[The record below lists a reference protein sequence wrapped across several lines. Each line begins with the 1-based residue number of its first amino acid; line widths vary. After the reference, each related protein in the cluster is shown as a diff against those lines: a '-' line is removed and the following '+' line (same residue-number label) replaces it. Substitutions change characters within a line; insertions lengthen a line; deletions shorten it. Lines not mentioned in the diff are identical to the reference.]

1 MNIELS
7 FTKYKESDLLNYQK
21 RVSDAH
27 IHLNNRTGEGSDYLG
42 WLDYTCPED
51 ELTLIKNLTKEIHQ
65 KAEVLIVIGIG
76 GSYLGAKSVIEA
88 LGKKYKKDK
97 VEVVFAGNSVSTSD
111 LKSLIEYVEDKSVY
125 VNVISK
131 SGRTLES
138 SIAFRLISE
147 HIKEKY
153 ASEYSDRIIVTTD
166 PVDGALNKLKELYGF
181 RKLSIPKNIGGRYS
195 VITPVGLLPISVA
208 GYDIDCFINGV
219 KKAREEFSD
228 EEILK
233 NSAYKYAVLRNL
245 YYEKEGK
252 TVEALTLYEPRY
264 AGIGQWYQQLFGESE
279 GKDRKGI
286 YPSFL
291 INTTDLHSLGQYI
304 QDGERQL
311 FETVLWVKS
320 IEEEV
325 IIKADS
331 ENLDGL
337 NYLEGKSLLE
347 INETAMLA
355 TALSHFDGGSESI
368 FIILDNMN
376 EEEIGRLYFF
386 FMKACAIGGYLLGVN
401 PFNQPGVE
409 GYKNNMFELLGKP
422 GTDGSKTL
430 KRLAEMRAK

>member
-1 MNIELS
+1 MKIELS
-7 FTKYKESDLLNYQK
+7 FTKYKESDLLQYQN

-27 IHLNNRTGEGSDYLG
+27 VSLHNGTGEGSDFIG
-42 WLDYTCPED
+42 WLDYTCPSD
-51 ELTLIKNLTKEIHQ
+51 ELQLIKNLTREIKE
-65 KAEVLIVIGIG
+65 KAEVLIVVGIG

-88 LGKKYKKDK
+88 LGEKYKKDT
-97 VEVVFAGNSVSTSD
+97 VEVLFTGNSVSTSD
-111 LKSLIEYVEDKSVY
+111 LTSLLEYVKDKSVY

-138 SIAFRLISE
+138 SIAFRIISE
-147 HIKEKY
+147 HIKAKY
-153 ASEYSDRIIVTTD
+153 KDEYSTRIVVTTD
-166 PVDGALNKLKELYGF
+166 PTDGALNKLKDIHGF

-208 GYDIDCFINGV
+208 GYDIEGFIEGV
-219 KKAREEFSD
+219 KEARREFS
-228 EEILK
+228 EENILK

-252 TVEALTLYEPRY
+252 ALEALTLYEPRY

-279 GKDRKGI
+279 GKDKKGI

-291 INTTDLHSLGQYI
+291 INTTDLHSLGQYV
-304 QDGERQL
+304 QDGKRQL
-311 FETVLWVKS
+311 FETVLWVENIDEDIIVQS
-320 IEEEV
+320 EEDNV
-325 IIKADS
+325 
-331 ENLDGL
+331 DGL
-337 NYLEGKSLLE
+337 NYLKGKSLLE
-347 INETAMLA
+347 INKTAMLA
-355 TALSHFDGGSESI
+355 TALSHLDGGSESI
-368 FIILDNMN
+368 FISLDRMD

-422 GTDGSKTL
+422 GTDGTKTL
-430 KRLAEMRAK
+430 KRLEEIRSK